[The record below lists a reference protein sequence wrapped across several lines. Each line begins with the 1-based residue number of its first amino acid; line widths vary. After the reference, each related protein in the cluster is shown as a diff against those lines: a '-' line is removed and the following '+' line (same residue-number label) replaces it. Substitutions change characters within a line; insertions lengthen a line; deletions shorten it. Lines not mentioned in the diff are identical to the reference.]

1 MSAMR
6 RWLLGAVAGMALTQ
20 GLPLQAEETTAPTG
34 AEQAPVAS
42 VADTTPVTPA
52 VETAPA
58 ATAVTAPAAAA
69 AETAPAPAVS
79 PIQQLVLQDLANSGR
94 KSVEAA
100 DRSTLTAFYGTPGRE
115 LLWVTS
121 SGLTPRATAVIS
133 EIRKAADWGLSP
145 ASFDTPDPQA
155 SLSTPEAVAAAEVRI
170 ALAVLKYARHAR
182 GGRID
187 VSQLGRNVD
196 QKPPLLEPGAVLGGI
211 AAAPQPDKYL
221 TGLHPK
227 HPQFAKL
234 RQALLASRKPAAA
247 EPPKAAGADIK
258 LPSGPRI
265 KPGQSH
271 PQVALLRQRLG
282 VANDG
287 ASAQSLD
294 QSLAAALREF
304 QESKGIE
311 PDGVLNN
318 VTRTAL
324 NGVARP
330 AATAGEST
338 QRILV
343 NMERWRWLPEDL
355 GQIYVWDNI
364 PEYRMRV
371 MKADKAIHSE
381 TIIVGKPS
389 TPTPMFSADMKYV
402 IFHPTWGVPDG
413 IKMNELAPSLR
424 NSSSF
429 WGGSDPA
436 VLRRHNLR
444 VSYNGRPVDP
454 SSVDWGSVDIR
465 NFQFTQP
472 PSASNVLGV
481 VKFRFPNKH
490 DVYMHDTPER
500 ELFSRADKAFSH
512 GCMRVQNP
520 RRLAEVLLAED
531 KGWSSAQV
539 GNAIAAGATQ
549 EVTLTKQIPVHVTY
563 FTAVVD
569 EQGHLKTFGDIYG
582 HDSRIASA
590 LEGKP
595 IKLIAQSDPGVAAE
609 REVRRK
615 TARAKSGSGGGSLF
629 DIFSGLAGN

>member
-1 MSAMR
+1 
-6 RWLLGAVAGMALTQ
+6 
-20 GLPLQAEETTAPTG
+20 
-34 AEQAPVAS
+34 
-42 VADTTPVTPA
+42 
-52 VETAPA
+52 
-58 ATAVTAPAAAA
+58 
-69 AETAPAPAVS
+69 
-79 PIQQLVLQDLANSGR
+79 
-94 KSVEAA
+94 
-100 DRSTLTAFYGTPGRE
+100 
-115 LLWVTS
+115 
-121 SGLTPRATAVIS
+121 
-133 EIRKAADWGLSP
+133 
-145 ASFDTPDPQA
+145 
-155 SLSTPEAVAAAEVRI
+155 
-170 ALAVLKYARHAR
+170 
-182 GGRID
+182 
-187 VSQLGRNVD
+187 
-196 QKPPLLEPGAVLGGI
+196 
-211 AAAPQPDKYL
+211 
-221 TGLHPK
+221 
-227 HPQFAKL
+227 L
-234 RQALLASRKPAAA
+234 RQAARPRAPAAA
-247 EPPKAAGADIK
+247 EPPRAAGADVK

-294 QSLAAALREF
+294 ESLAAALRQF

-311 PDGVLNN
+311 PDGALNN

-330 AATAGEST
+330 AAGEST

-424 NSSSF
+424 NSTSF

-436 VLRRHNLR
+436 ILRRHNLR
-444 VSYNGRPVDP
+444 VSYNGRPFDP
-454 SSVDWGSVDIR
+454 ASVNWGSVDIR

-512 GCMRVQNP
+512 GYAGAEP
-520 RRLAEVLLAED
+520 AAARR
-531 KGWSSAQV
+531 G
-539 GNAIAAGATQ
+539 AAGRGQ
-549 EVTLTKQIPVHVTY
+549 GL
-563 FTAVVD
+563 VVGAGWQCHRRRRDAGSDAD
-569 EQGHLKTFGDIYG
+569 EADSGARHLFHRGGRRAGISRFGDIYG
-582 HDSRIASA
+582 MTASPGRGRR
-590 LEGKP
+590 L
-595 IKLIAQSDPGVAAE
+595 LIAQSDPGVAAE

-615 TARAKSGSGGGSLF
+615 TARTKSGYGGGSLF